1 MPCWAVP
8 WATTAPTFIH
18 INVAMLHMH
27 ILHVRNDY
35 MIIKI
40 VYLVLI
46 HEDRTYPARKNACK
60 MYNIEIFAKEMLG

>member
-1 MPCWAVP
+1 
-8 WATTAPTFIH
+8 
-18 INVAMLHMH
+18 MLHMH